1 MLLPIESLEQLAKTS
16 VALWSIDAEL
26 IELFSQSENTV
37 FKIKDRAGKH
47 YALRVHRPGYHT
59 RAELESEQQWTEF
72 LSKSGIAVPTAVK
85 SKDGRYFE
93 EVSVAGTEETRQ
105 IGVVDWVAG
114 VPLSEILQDD
124 PSQTRIRSTFR
135 TLGGLMANFHLAS
148 KSWKPSPVFVRHSWD
163 TEGFV
168 GEKPFWGK
176 FWELG
181 ASDEETRQRLVSIKN
196 QIQDLLSHLPQ
207 DKNCFGMIHAD
218 MHLDNVLKD
227 GERLNVIDF
236 DDAGYGWH
244 AFDLAVGIY
253 HLLLSPTLRTHFE
266 LVRSSVAEGYL
277 EIRPESEYIVAM
289 VPLFLLIR
297 SLVTLKWIEDRPEV
311 GHGDMIPKLIEL
323 AFEQARGLS
332 LEF

>member
-1 MLLPIESLEQLAKTS
+1 MLLPTESLEQLAKKAL
-16 VALWSIDAEL
+16 ALWSIDAEL

-37 FKIKDRAGKH
+37 FKIKDRAGKD

-85 SKDGRYFE
+85 SKDGRYYE
-93 EVSVAGTEETRQ
+93 MVSVAGTEETRQ
-105 IGVVDWVAG
+105 IGVVDWVGG
-114 VPLSEILQDD
+114 VPLSDLLQDD
-124 PSQTRIRSTFR
+124 LSETRIRGTFR
-135 TLGGLMANFHLAS
+135 TLGSLMANFHLAS
-148 KSWKPSPVFVRHSWD
+148 ISWKPKRGFVRHSWD
-163 TEGFV
+163 IEGFV

-181 ASDEETRQRLVSIKN
+181 ASDKETRKRLAAIKN
-196 QIQDLLSHLPQ
+196 QIQNLLSHLPQ
-207 DKNCFGMIHAD
+207 NTNCFGMIHAD
-218 MHLDNVLKD
+218 MHLNNVLKD
-227 GERLNVIDF
+227 GDRLNVIDF

-244 AFDLAVGIY
+244 AYDLAVGIY
-253 HLLLSPTLRTHFE
+253 NLLLNPTLRAHFE
-266 LVRSSVAEGYL
+266 LVRSAMAEGYL
-277 EIRPESEYIVAM
+277 EVRPKSEYILAM

-311 GHGDMIPKLIEL
+311 GHSDMIPKLIEL
-323 AFEQARGLS
+323 AFDQARVLS